1 MILHSVLSAPSA
13 AESAAFRNL
22 SRALARRR
30 LQGAG
35 ARLRVVLLAIAAIV
49 GAFTYWQVRIPLDG
63 LHRNQGSGAATLML
77 GAVLGAFALAAAA
90 ATAGRQAAMR
100 ANRPGPEWLALP
112 APPALVVAHLAS
124 EARLPALT
132 LLPLAIAALAAGAG
146 LVPPAAL
153 AALGAAFA
161 LAWEFATRAAATLAR
176 RTAPA
181 GRPAERALPPDASW
195 LVAEP
200 RRTVD
205 TRRPASRWRRGTPL
219 RALVALDALS
229 TRRASRSRARAVMA
243 GVFAMA
249 SVLVWAGSAEPL
261 VRRTQAFALLL
272 PAATALGAWAIHRAC
287 AAPADLHRPL
297 PISLRDAWLARAI
310 PLAVVAFALAA
321 ANALAAAALPAA
333 ARAVMVPAWGL
344 VAFAV
349 SVLGLHY
356 GLTLVPRGDAAETVY
371 TSWLAAAI
379 TASVMIPLL
388 GWFVLAG
395 GLVHSSL
402 RLRRWWEP
410 EAVR

>member
-1 MILHSVLSAPSA
+1 MIFPSVLSAPSS
-13 AESAAFRNL
+13 AESAAFRDL
-22 SRALARRR
+22 RHALARRR
-30 LQGAG
+30 LQSAG
-35 ARLRVVLLAIAAIV
+35 PRLRLVLLAIATIV
-49 GAFTYWQVRIPLDG
+49 SAFTYWQVRIPLDG
-63 LHRNQGSGAATLML
+63 LCRNQGSGAATLAL
-77 GAVLGAFALAAAA
+77 AAVLGAFALAAAV

-112 APPALVVAHLAS
+112 APPALVVAHLAR
-124 EARLPALT
+124 EARLPALAA
-132 LLPLAIAALAAGAG
+132 LPPAAAALAAGAG
-146 LVPPAAL
+146 LVSPL
-153 AALGAAFA
+153 SLVALGAAFA
-161 LAWEFATRAAATLAR
+161 LAWKLATRAAATLAR

-181 GRPAERALPPDASW
+181 GRPAERTLPPDASW

-200 RRTVD
+200 RRAVEA
-205 TRRPASRWRRGTPL
+205 RRPAPRWRHGTPL
-219 RALVALDALS
+219 RALAALDWLA

-243 GVFAMA
+243 GVFSLA
-249 SVLVWAGSAEPL
+249 SLLVWAGNAEPL
-261 VRRTQAFALLL
+261 LRRTQAFALLL

-287 AAPADLHRPL
+287 AAPADFHRPL

-310 PLAVVAFALAA
+310 PLAALALALAA
-321 ANALAAAALPAA
+321 ANAFAAAALPVT
-333 ARAVMVPAWGL
+333 ARVVMVPAWGL
-344 VAFAV
+344 LAFAI